1 MSQVKID
8 DVDVCVFI
16 EFLGYIYSGQVPK
29 LNLMDEKLLAIAD
42 KVLSNFSIS
51 LSVYFVWSV
60 ANAALFQY
68 QVESLKTLCGQYLKS
83 KLDDESFADIL
94 LLSEKHTA
102 SELNAKCIEYFS
114 RNALKVKV
122 TQGWKKLDAAKRNNL
137 MKQLSGWEEVDF
149 NLYVFVKLMSVIISF
164 WIHLF
169 SSYFYYIFRLTHLLI
184 LTLLF

>member
-68 QVESLKTLCGQYLKS
+68 QVESLKNICEESMAKKLHINSAAKYLEFADLHNAELLKS
-83 KLDDESFADIL
+83 KALDFI
-94 LLSEKHTA
+94 
-102 SELNAKCIEYFS
+102 
-114 RNALKVKV
+114 VK
-122 TQGWKKLDAAKRNNL
+122 
-137 MKQLSGWEEVDF
+137 
-149 NLYVFVKLMSVIISF
+149 
-164 WIHLF
+164 
-169 SSYFYYIFRLTHLLI
+169 
-184 LTLLF
+184 